1 MSPPEH
7 NPKPQ
12 KPPKNPRARLD
23 LSLVERGLASDLHHA
38 QALIMAGR
46 VLLNDT
52 PATKAGQP
60 VRSRDLLRLKNTH
73 GPQASGRFVSRGGD
87 KLDAALSRFA
97 RSPDPLSTA
106 DRVGLDV
113 GASTGGF
120 TDCLLQRG
128 AQHVYAVDVGY
139 GQLAWSLRQ
148 DPRVTLFERAH
159 ICALT
164 SAQIPPV
171 NLVVIDVSFT
181 SLLRVLPCVE
191 TLMSRPADLIV
202 LIKPQFE
209 ATAAEIEPGGVVRDQ
224 AIRQHIIDRTLQ
236 QILAR
241 GFTILDTL
249 DSPIHGPEG
258 NIEHLAWLRW
268 PSNS

>member
-1 MSPPEH
+1 MTQPP
-7 NPKPQ
+7 PSSSAPPQ
-12 KPPKNPRARLD
+12 NNKNPRARLD
-23 LSLVERGLASDLHHA
+23 QSLVGRGLASDLHHA

-60 VRSRDLLRLKNTH
+60 VRPRDLLRLKNTH

-97 RSPDPLSTA
+97 LSPEPLLTA
-106 DRVGLDV
+106 GRVGLDV

-159 ICALT
+159 ICTLT
-164 SAQIPPV
+164 PAQIPPV
-171 NLVVIDVSFT
+171 DLVVIDVSFT

-191 TLMSRPADLIV
+191 TLMRHPADLIV

-209 ATAAEIEPGGVVRDQ
+209 ASSAEIEPGGVVRDP

-236 QILAR
+236 QILGR
-241 GFTILDTL
+241 GFAALDAL
-249 DSPIHGPEG
+249 DSPVHGPEG
-258 NIEHLAWLRW
+258 NIEHLVWLRW
-268 PSNS
+268 P